1 MNELQNMPQT
11 IDSRDIAEMM
21 ERKHYEV
28 LRMLEGYE
36 KLNIVGIIPVL
47 STDIRTNVSDY
58 FIQSSYKDKS
68 GKENKCYLCTKMGCE
83 LLANKLTGEKGIL
96 FSARYVKAFNQM
108 QEIIKNE
115 LPTHQSVLDAIDNR
129 FNQYL
134 PKVIG
139 SKDICVKEYTKT
151 VKRELHIKKKD
162 VDYEHIMGM
171 FMTTHNVRRLEDIPY
186 SPEVIMGLVQLCRE
200 YMQVIYKKKQRHLF

>member
-1 MNELQNMPQT
+1 MNELQPNVAT
-11 IDSRDIAEMM
+11 IDSREIAEMM
-21 ERKHYEV
+21 GKQHSDV
-28 LRMLEGYE
+28 LKMLEGTS
-36 KLNIVGIIPVL
+36 KIKGIIPVL
-47 STDIRTNVSDY
+47 TNESKITLVDY
-58 FIQSSYKDKS
+58 YIKSEYKDAK
-68 GKENKCYLCTKMGCE
+68 GEMRKCYLCTKMGCE

-108 QEIIKNE
+108 QGIIKNE
-115 LPTHQSVLDAIDNR
+115 LPTHQPVLDAIDNR

-139 SKDICVKEYTKT
+139 SKDIYVKEYTKT

-162 VDYEHIMGM
+162 VDYENIMGI
-171 FMTTHNVRRLEDIPY
+171 FTTTHNVTRLEDIPY

>member
-1 MNELQNMPQT
+1 MNELQPNVAT
-11 IDSRDIAEMM
+11 IDSREIAQMM
-21 ERKHYEV
+21 GKQHSDV
-28 LRMLEGYE
+28 LKMLEGTN
-36 KLNIVGIIPVL
+36 KIKGIIPVL
-47 STDIRTNVSDY
+47 RESKITFSEY
-58 FIQSSYKDKS
+58 FIESTYKVEGNNKTY
-68 GKENKCYLCTKMGCE
+68 KCYLCTKMGCE

-108 QEIIKNE
+108 QGIIKNE

-139 SKDICVKEYTKT
+139 TKDIHVKEYTKT
-151 VKRELHIKKKD
+151 VKRELRIKKKD

-171 FMTTHNVRRLEDIPY
+171 FMTTHNVTRLEDIPY
-186 SPEVIMGLVQLCRE
+186 SPGVIMGLVQLCRE